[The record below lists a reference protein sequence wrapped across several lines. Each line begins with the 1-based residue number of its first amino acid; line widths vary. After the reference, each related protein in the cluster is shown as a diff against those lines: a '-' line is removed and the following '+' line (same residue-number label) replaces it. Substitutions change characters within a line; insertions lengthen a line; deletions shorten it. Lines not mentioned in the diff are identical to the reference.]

1 MIAKLKKQKK
11 ASSKKEDL
19 IFQIIFV
26 FLFIF
31 FVGYLA
37 VSNYRIIKKRGQ
49 LNERIMSLTEEVQAL
64 KSEKQ
69 RLEAGIVETQKDV
82 YWEERIREQG
92 YVKEGEEQVV
102 VLGPGEIQKEEPI
115 SEKSFPEKIFE
126 IIKGFFEKIIKR
138 D

>member
-64 KSEKQ
+64 ESEKQ

-102 VLGPGEIQKEEPI
+102 VLGPGEIQKEELI

>member
-11 ASSKKEDL
+11 PSSKNEDL

-26 FLFIF
+26 FLFVF

-37 VSNYRIIKKRGQ
+37 VSNYRIVKKRGQ
-49 LNERIMSLTEEVQAL
+49 LNERIRSLTEEIQQLEV
-64 KSEKQ
+64 EKQ

-102 VLGPGEIQKEEPI
+102 VLGPGEIQKEEVKTEQNFI
-115 SEKSFPEKIFE
+115 QELFE
-126 IIKGFFEKIIKR
+126 IIKNFFKEIAS
-138 D
+138 

>member
-1 MIAKLKKQKK
+1 MIAKPKKQKK

-26 FLFIF
+26 FLIVF

-37 VSNYRIIKKRGQ
+37 VSNYRIVKKRSQ
-49 LNERIMSLTEEVQAL
+49 LNERITSLTEEVQAL
-64 KSEKQ
+64 ESEKQ

-92 YVKEGEEQVV
+92 YIKEGEEQVV

>member
-64 KSEKQ
+64 ESEKQ

-102 VLGPGEIQKEEPI
+102 VLGPGEIQKEEVKTEQNFI
-115 SEKSFPEKIFE
+115 QEL
-126 IIKGFFEKIIKR
+126 FEKIKNFFKEITF
-138 D
+138 